1 MSAPDAIEVQVW
13 DPSNPIAPSG
23 MQSILQGASGA
34 SWTDTLGAVGS
45 GSVKC
50 SAFDAKAAAVQQG
63 SLIKFCLGGVPVFA
77 FFNTSPVLE
86 IGEAADSVI
95 TLAGTSALGY
105 TARARV
111 DPVGGWAAPTSSV
124 RSGGEAAMAGTF
136 GGILLQLITEAKAR
150 GTIPSLTPQFTA
162 TKDSAGNSWAVNCS
176 ALTFSG
182 DGSIHIIDVILKLVA
197 LGMGVYM
204 DPQLNLYAYIAGAYG
219 ADLHSTVIFQEGRH
233 FTAPVD
239 RAGQFLRGGKKLTS
253 IGSGFSNAVLAI
265 GAGNV
270 YEEATDATVSNP
282 YIGRWESAVDL
293 TSVTGDTTLLTNAAK
308 QQIAL
313 TETASSAIT
322 VNLIHD
328 TLPGGYEPYVSC
340 RPGDTIALNVPGQYN
355 KTPAQIVAFT
365 ITQID
370 GANYT
375 WQANLG
381 SLALP
386 IGLRVARQIAQA
398 GGSTSTI
405 ASGTIAGDL
414 TLTNPKGDSGPAF
427 PLNPGTGFKWF
438 RTDLGEWYYYDGT
451 RWLSTNRRHLLF
463 AGGSGIAATVAEQ
476 CPMPYPADCA
486 SVYLET
492 MRVTYLVSGTD
503 NGTNYWA
510 FTLVSYSAN
519 VRSYISGSGTGSGG
533 NLRTAVDVAL
543 NVAVAAATEFAID
556 LDKTLSPGSL
566 RWSADVTYRRIAP

>member
-1 MSAPDAIEVQVW
+1 MV
-13 DPSNPIAPSG
+13 
-23 MQSILQGASGA
+23 SILNNAA
-34 SWTDTLGAVGS
+34 ETTFTDMLGAVGS
-45 GSVKC
+45 GSTKL
-50 SAFDAKAAAVQQG
+50 SYYDAKLAGVQQG
-63 SLIKFCLGGVPVFA
+63 SLIKLCLGSPPVPVFA

-95 TLAGTSALGY
+95 TLAGSSVLGY

-111 DPVGGWAAPTSSV
+111 DPAGGWAAPTASV
-124 RSGGEAAMAGTF
+124 RSGGEAAMGGTF
-136 GGILLQLITEAKAR
+136 GGILLQLVTEAKAR

-162 TKDSAGNSWAVNCS
+162 TLDSAGNSWAVNCS
-176 ALTFSG
+176 ALTFTVG
-182 DGSIHIIDVILKLVA
+182 CNLQDVILKLVA

-219 ADLHSTVIFQEGRH
+219 ANLTSTVIFQEGRH

-239 RAGQFLRGGKKLTS
+239 RAGQFLKGGKKLTS
-253 IGSGFSNAVLAI
+253 IGSGFSNAVLAM

-270 YEEATDATVSNP
+270 FEEATDSTVSNP

-308 QQIAL
+308 QQITL

-328 TLPGGYEPYVSC
+328 TNPGGFEPYVSC

-386 IGLRVARQIAQA
+386 IGLRVAMQVAQA

-405 ASGTIAGDL
+405 ASGTIAGNL
-414 TLTNPKGDSGPAF
+414 TLTNPKGFGDPTWTA
-427 PLNPGTGFKWF
+427 P
-438 RTDLGEWYYYDGT
+438 
-451 RWLSTNRRHLLF
+451 
-463 AGGSGIAATVAEQ
+463 
-476 CPMPYPADCA
+476 
-486 SVYLET
+486 
-492 MRVTYLVSGTD
+492 
-503 NGTNYWA
+503 
-510 FTLVSYSAN
+510 TLVNSWAN
-519 VRSYISGSGTGSGG
+519 TGDYETAGFRKDGMGFVHLKGMLGSGTAAAIFTLPVGY
-533 NLRTAVDVAL
+533 RPAATAV
-543 NVAVAAATEFAID
+543 FAINAYSAFAE
-556 LDKTLSPGSL
+556 LTITSAGVVSL
-566 RWSADVTYRRIAP
+566 TAGTRSYVSLECPPFYAG